1 MTMSVLKG
9 ILSDSHGYYLNLKQK
24 INRKLDE
31 LPRGSIKEREISGH
45 KYYYLQQRLRNKIVH
60 KYLGKSR
67 PEDFIKKIQMRKSL
81 KAELKKVNEAL
92 RVLNRSKGR
101 NGA

>member
-1 MTMSVLKG
+1 MSVLKG
-9 ILSDSHGYYLNLKQK
+9 ILSESHGYYLNLKEK
-24 INRKLDE
+24 INKKLE
-31 LPRGSIKEREISGH
+31 QLPKGSVKERKISGRR
-45 KYYYLQQRLRNKIVH
+45 YYYLQQRLRNKIVH

-92 RVLNRSKGR
+92 RLLNRS
-101 NGA
+101 NGKNGV

>member
-1 MTMSVLKG
+1 MNILKG
-9 ILSDSHGYYLNLKQK
+9 ILSESHGYYLNLKEK
-24 INRKLDE
+24 INKKLE
-31 LPRGSIKEREISGH
+31 QLPNGSVKERNISGH

-92 RVLNRSKGR
+92 RVLNRSKGK

>member
-1 MTMSVLKG
+1 MSVLKG
-9 ILSDSHGYYLNLKQK
+9 ILSESHGYYLNLKEK
-24 INRKLDE
+24 INKKLE
-31 LPRGSIKEREISGH
+31 QLPKGSVKERKISGH

-60 KYLGKSR
+60 KYLGKSS
-67 PEDFIKKIQMRKSL
+67 PEDFIKKIQIRKFL

-92 RVLNRSKGR
+92 RVLNRSKGK